1 MGISGSLSDVTL
13 LELLQLMNWG
23 RKTGVATVFWR
34 GTSGRI
40 YVQEG
45 QVVHATF
52 AGETGEPAAHRLL
65 AREGGSFTWESGPA
79 ACPTT
84 ITASTTSLLLE
95 AARLMDEGSD
105 ASRAPDTHALG
116 QKRQLSV
123 AGFFYMPK

>member
-1 MGISGSLSDVTL
+1 MGISGSLTDVTL

-23 RKTGVATVFWR
+23 RKTGVVTVFWR

-40 YVQEG
+40 YLQEG
-45 QVVHATF
+45 QVVHATY
-52 AGETGEPAAHRLL
+52 AGESGEPAAHRLL
-65 AREGGSFTWESGPA
+65 ARDGGSFTWESGPA

-84 ITASTTSLLLE
+84 ISRSTTNLILE
-95 AARLMDEGSD
+95 AARLMDEGAD
-105 ASRAPDTHALG
+105 ASRPPDPNAPG